1 MKKRRLTAAAV
12 ATACLLTL
20 TLAGCGGANDVKSAS
35 EPLAVSQAFGQKSV
49 WVQYNKND
57 AIEKDG
63 EIDRILVFDGNGNVT
78 AYQCDGATFA
88 DLNGKSDDE
97 IVEMAK
103 EQDKKVFDT
112 EHKDA
117 LDSTAPAIEHI
128 QSAYDALKDEYDSGT
143 YTSWLGGSALSDLTD
158 ADLEQTKSIY
168 NQTLSELEALL
179 NAAKDGQAATKSA
192 TYQEP
197 KAQPYTL
204 RIETD
209 GTGNNT
215 QSETISF
222 DAPSYSF
229 YKAQLGH
236 MGESDYEEQTPADV
250 LNWGINVSYTEAG
263 KAIRNEKIELFSPVN
278 KQTVY
283 DTTFAGFSGLATI
296 VNENHAGFVLDT
308 PDTKGI
314 EVD

>member
-88 DLNGKSDDE
+88 DLNGKSGDE

-112 EHKDA
+112 ERKDA

-263 KAIRNEKIELFSPVN
+263 KAIRNERIELFSPVN

>member
-1 MKKRRLTAAAV
+1 M
-12 ATACLLTL
+12 
-20 TLAGCGGANDVKSAS
+20 
-35 EPLAVSQAFGQKSV
+35 
-49 WVQYNKND
+49 QYNEND
-57 AIEKDG
+57 AIKKDG

-112 EHKDA
+112 KRQDA
-117 LDSTAPAIEHI
+117 LDSTAPAIESI
-128 QSAYDALKDEYDSGT
+128 QSVYDTLKDEYDSGT
-143 YTSWLGGSALSDLTD
+143 YTSGLRGSALSDLTD
-158 ADLEQTKSIY
+158 ADLEQLKSLY
-168 NQTLSELEALL
+168 NQALTDLEAQL
-179 NAAKDGQAATKSA
+179 NAAKDGQAATESA

-197 KAQPYTL
+197 QAQPYTL
-204 RIETD
+204 HIETD

-229 YKAQLGH
+229 YKAHLDDEKQN
-236 MGESDYEEQTPADV
+236 PADV
-250 LNWGINVSYTEAG
+250 LTWGIKGNSTEAG
-263 KAIRNEKIELFSPVN
+263 KAIRNESIELFSPVN

-283 DTTFAGFSGLATI
+283 DMTFAGFSGLATI
-296 VNENHAGFVLDT
+296 VNEDHAGFMLDT

>member
-20 TLAGCGGANDVKSAS
+20 TLAGCGGTNDVKSAS

-63 EIDRILVFDGNGNVT
+63 EIDRILVFDGKGNVT

-103 EQDKKVFDT
+103 EQDKKAFDA
-112 EHKDA
+112 ERQDA

-128 QSAYDALKDEYDSGT
+128 QSAYDALKDESDSGT

-204 RIETD
+204 HIETD

-250 LNWGINVSYTEAG
+250 LNWGINVSYIEAG
-263 KAIRNEKIELFSPVN
+263 KAIRNERIELFSPVN

-283 DTTFAGFSGLATI
+283 DATFAGFSGLATI

>member
-20 TLAGCGGANDVKSAS
+20 TLAGCGGTNDVKSAS
-35 EPLAVSQAFGQKSV
+35 EPLAVSQAFGQESV
-49 WVQYNKND
+49 WVQYNEND
-57 AIEKDG
+57 AIEKDR

-97 IVEMAK
+97 LVEMAK

-112 EHKDA
+112 KRQDA
-117 LDSTAPAIEHI
+117 LDSTAPAIERI
-128 QSAYDALKDEYDSGT
+128 QSVYDTLKDEYDSGT
-143 YTSWLGGSALSDLTD
+143 YMSGLRGSALSDLTD
-158 ADLEQTKSIY
+158 ADLEQLKSLY
-168 NQTLSELEALL
+168 NQALTDLEAQL
-179 NAAKDGQAATKSA
+179 NAAKDGQAATESA

-204 RIETD
+204 HIETD

-229 YKAQLGH
+229 YKAQSSYKAQSG
-236 MGESDYEEQTPADV
+236 DEEQTPADV
-250 LNWGINVSYTEAG
+250 LIWGINVSSTEAG
-263 KAIRNEKIELFSPVN
+263 KAIRNKSIELFLPVN

-283 DTTFAGFSGLATI
+283 DMTFAGFSGLATI
-296 VNENHAGFVLDT
+296 VNEGHAGFVLDT

>member
-12 ATACLLTL
+12 VTACLLTL
-20 TLAGCGGANDVKSAS
+20 TLAGCGGTNDVKSAS

-112 EHKDA
+112 ERQDA
-117 LDSTAPAIEHI
+117 LDSTATAIERI
-128 QSAYDALKDEYDSGT
+128 QSAYDTLKDEYDSGT
-143 YTSWLGGSALSDLTD
+143 YTSGFGGSALSDHTD
-158 ADLEQTKSIY
+158 ADLEEMKSLY
-168 NQTLSELEALL
+168 NQVLNDLEAQL

-204 RIETD
+204 HIETD

-229 YKAQLGH
+229 YKAQ
-236 MGESDYEEQTPADV
+236 SDDEEQTPAVV
-250 LNWGINVSYTEAG
+250 LTWGVNVSYTEAG
-263 KAIRNEKIELFSPVN
+263 KAIRKERIELFSPVN

-283 DTTFAGFSGLATI
+283 DMTFAGFSGLATT

>member
-112 EHKDA
+112 ERKDA

-250 LNWGINVSYTEAG
+250 LNWGINVSYIEAG
-263 KAIRNEKIELFSPVN
+263 KAIRNERIELFSPVN

>member
-35 EPLAVSQAFGQKSV
+35 EPVAVSQAFGQKSV

-57 AIEKDG
+57 AIDKDG

-112 EHKDA
+112 ERQDA
-117 LDSTAPAIEHI
+117 LDSTAPAIERI
-128 QSAYDALKDEYDSGT
+128 QSAYDTLKDEYDSGA
-143 YTSWLGGSALSDLTD
+143 YTSGFGGSALSDHTD
-158 ADLEQTKSIY
+158 ADLEEMKSLY
-168 NQTLSELEALL
+168 NQVLNDLEAQL

-204 RIETD
+204 HIETD

-229 YKAQLGH
+229 YKAQA
-236 MGESDYEEQTPADV
+236 DDEEQTPAVV
-250 LNWGINVSYTEAG
+250 LTWGVNVSYTEAG
-263 KAIRNEKIELFSPVN
+263 KAIRKERIELFSPVN

-283 DTTFAGFSGLATI
+283 DMTFAGFSGLTTI

>member
-112 EHKDA
+112 ERQDA

-128 QSAYDALKDEYDSGT
+128 QSAYDTLKDEYDSGT
-143 YTSWLGGSALSDLTD
+143 YTSGLGGSALSDLTD
-158 ADLEQTKSIY
+158 ADLEEMKSLY
-168 NQTLSELEALL
+168 NQTLSELEAQL

-204 RIETD
+204 HIETD
-209 GTGNNT
+209 GSGNNT
-215 QSETISF
+215 QSEMISF

-229 YKAQLGH
+229 YKAQSGRK
-236 MGESDYEEQTPADV
+236 GQVDDEEQTPADV
-250 LNWGINVSYTEAG
+250 LTWGINVSYTEAG

>member
-112 EHKDA
+112 ERQDA

-236 MGESDYEEQTPADV
+236 IGESDYEEQTPADV
-250 LNWGINVSYTEAG
+250 LNWGINVSWAEAG
-263 KAIRNEKIELFSPVN
+263 KAIRNERIELFSPVN

-308 PDTKGI
+308 PDAKGI

>member
-20 TLAGCGGANDVKSAS
+20 TLVGCGGANDVKSAS

-103 EQDKKVFDT
+103 EQDKKAFDA
-112 EHKDA
+112 ERQDA

-236 MGESDYEEQTPADV
+236 IGESDYEEQTPADV
-250 LNWGINVSYTEAG
+250 LNWGINVSYIEAG
-263 KAIRNEKIELFSPVN
+263 KAIRNERIELFSPVN

>member
-12 ATACLLTL
+12 VTACLLTL
-20 TLAGCGGANDVKSAS
+20 TLAGCGGTNDVKSAS

-63 EIDRILVFDGNGNVT
+63 EIDRILVFDGNGSVT

-112 EHKDA
+112 ERQDA
-117 LDSTAPAIEHI
+117 LDSTATAIERI
-128 QSAYDALKDEYDSGT
+128 QSAYDTLKDEYDSGT
-143 YTSWLGGSALSDLTD
+143 YTSGLGESAPSD
-158 ADLEQTKSIY
+158 ADLEEMKSLY
-168 NQTLSELEALL
+168 SQVLNDLEAQL

-204 RIETD
+204 HIETD
-209 GTGNNT
+209 GSGNNT

-229 YKAQLGH
+229 YKAQSGRK
-236 MGESDYEEQTPADV
+236 GQVDDEEQTPADV
-250 LNWGINVSYTEAG
+250 LNWGINVSYAEAG
-263 KAIRNEKIELFSPVN
+263 KAIRNERIELFSPVN

-283 DTTFAGFSGLATI
+283 DTTFAGFSGLATT

>member
-103 EQDKKVFDT
+103 EQDKEVFDT
-112 EHKDA
+112 ERQDA

-215 QSETISF
+215 QSEKISF

-236 MGESDYEEQTPADV
+236 IGESDYEEQTPADV
-250 LNWGINVSYTEAG
+250 LNWGINVSWAEAG
-263 KAIRNEKIELFSPVN
+263 KAIRNEHIELFSPVN

-283 DTTFAGFSGLATI
+283 DMTFAGFSGLATI

>member
-20 TLAGCGGANDVKSAS
+20 TLAGCGGTNDVKSAS

-63 EIDRILVFDGNGNVT
+63 EIDRVLVFDGNGNVT

-112 EHKDA
+112 ERQDA
-117 LDSTAPAIEHI
+117 LDSTAPAIDSI
-128 QSAYDALKDEYDSGT
+128 QSVYDTLKDEYDSGT
-143 YTSWLGGSALSDLTD
+143 YTSGLGGSALSDLTD
-158 ADLEQTKSIY
+158 ADLEELKSLY
-168 NQTLSELEALL
+168 DQTLTDLEAQL

-197 KAQPYTL
+197 KAQPYAL

-229 YKAQLGH
+229 YKAQLGR
-236 MGESDYEEQTPADV
+236 MGQSDYEEQTPADV
-250 LNWGINVSYTEAG
+250 LTWGINVSSAEAG
-263 KAIRNEKIELFSPVN
+263 KAIRNERIELFSPVN

-283 DTTFAGFSGLATI
+283 DMTFAGFSGLATI

>member
-20 TLAGCGGANDVKSAS
+20 TLAGCGGTNDVKSAS
-35 EPLAVSQAFGQKSV
+35 EPLAVSQAFGKKSV

-57 AIEKDG
+57 AIDKDG

-112 EHKDA
+112 ERKDA

-236 MGESDYEEQTPADV
+236 MWESDYEEQTPADV
-250 LNWGINVSYTEAG
+250 LNWGINVSYIEAG
-263 KAIRNEKIELFSPVN
+263 KAIRNERIELFSPVN

>member
-20 TLAGCGGANDVKSAS
+20 TLAGCGGTNDVKSAS
-35 EPLAVSQAFGQKSV
+35 KPLAVSQAFGQKSV

-63 EIDRILVFDGNGNVT
+63 EIDRILVFGGNGNVT

-112 EHKDA
+112 ERQDA

-204 RIETD
+204 HIETD

-215 QSETISF
+215 QSEKISF

-236 MGESDYEEQTPADV
+236 IGESDYEEQTPADV
-250 LNWGINVSYTEAG
+250 LNWGINVSWAEAG
-263 KAIRNEKIELFSPVN
+263 KAIRNEHIELFSPVN

-283 DTTFAGFSGLATI
+283 DMTFAGFSGLATI

>member
-20 TLAGCGGANDVKSAS
+20 TLTGCGGANDVKSAS

-103 EQDKKVFDT
+103 EQDKKVFDA
-112 EHKDA
+112 ERQDA

-263 KAIRNEKIELFSPVN
+263 KAIRNERIELFSPVN

>member
-20 TLAGCGGANDVKSAS
+20 ALAGCGGTNDVKSAS

-112 EHKDA
+112 ERQDA

-128 QSAYDALKDEYDSGT
+128 QSAYDALKDESDSGT

-250 LNWGINVSYTEAG
+250 LTWGINVSSAEAG
-263 KAIRNEKIELFSPVN
+263 KAIRNERIELFSPVN

-283 DTTFAGFSGLATI
+283 DMTFAGFSGLATI

>member
-12 ATACLLTL
+12 VTACLLTL
-20 TLAGCGGANDVKSAS
+20 TLAGCGGTNDVKSAS
-35 EPLAVSQAFGQKSV
+35 ETLAVSQAFGQKSV

-112 EHKDA
+112 ERKDA

-250 LNWGINVSYTEAG
+250 LNRGINVSYTEAG
-263 KAIRNEKIELFSPVN
+263 KAIHNERIELFSPVN

>member
-12 ATACLLTL
+12 VTACLLTL
-20 TLAGCGGANDVKSAS
+20 TLAGCGGTNDVKSAS
-35 EPLAVSQAFGQKSV
+35 EPLVVSQAFGQKSV

-112 EHKDA
+112 ERKDA

-263 KAIRNEKIELFSPVN
+263 KAIRNERIELFSPVN

>member
-112 EHKDA
+112 ERKDA

-168 NQTLSELEALL
+168 
-179 NAAKDGQAATKSA
+179 TKRS
-192 TYQEP
+192 P
-197 KAQPYTL
+197 
-204 RIETD
+204 
-209 GTGNNT
+209 
-215 QSETISF
+215 
-222 DAPSYSF
+222 
-229 YKAQLGH
+229 
-236 MGESDYEEQTPADV
+236 
-250 LNWGINVSYTEAG
+250 NWKLY
-263 KAIRNEKIELFSPVN
+263 
-278 KQTVY
+278 
-283 DTTFAGFSGLATI
+283 
-296 VNENHAGFVLDT
+296 
-308 PDTKGI
+308 
-314 EVD
+314 

>member
-20 TLAGCGGANDVKSAS
+20 TLAGCGGTNDVKSAS

-57 AIEKDG
+57 AIDKDG
-63 EIDRILVFDGNGNVT
+63 EIDRVLVFDGNGNVT

-112 EHKDA
+112 ERQDA
-117 LDSTAPAIEHI
+117 IDSTATAIERI
-128 QSAYDALKDEYDSGT
+128 QSAYDTLKDEYDSGT
-143 YTSWLGGSALSDLTD
+143 YASGLGESAPSD
-158 ADLEQTKSIY
+158 ADLEEMKSLY
-168 NQTLSELEALL
+168 DQTLTDLEAQL

-204 RIETD
+204 HIETD
-209 GTGNNT
+209 GSGNNT

-229 YKAQLGH
+229 YKAQSGRK
-236 MGESDYEEQTPADV
+236 GQVDDEEQTPADV
-250 LNWGINVSYTEAG
+250 LVWGINVSYTEAG
-263 KAIRNEKIELFSPVN
+263 KAIRNERIELFSPVN
-278 KQTVY
+278 KQNVY
-283 DTTFAGFSGLATI
+283 DMTFAGFSGLATI

>member
-20 TLAGCGGANDVKSAS
+20 TLAGCGGTNDVKSAS

-112 EHKDA
+112 ERKDA

-204 RIETD
+204 HIETD

-215 QSETISF
+215 QSEKISF

-250 LNWGINVSYTEAG
+250 LMWGINVSWAEAG
-263 KAIRNEKIELFSPVN
+263 KAIRNERIELFSPVN

-283 DTTFAGFSGLATI
+283 DMTFAGFSGLATI
-296 VNENHAGFVLDT
+296 VNENHAGFMLDT

>member
-12 ATACLLTL
+12 VTACPLTL
-20 TLAGCGGANDVKSAS
+20 TLAGCGGTNDVKSAS

-112 EHKDA
+112 ERKDA

-263 KAIRNEKIELFSPVN
+263 KAIRNERIELFSPVN

>member
-63 EIDRILVFDGNGNVT
+63 EIDRILVFDGNDNVT

-103 EQDKKVFDT
+103 EQDKKAFDT
-112 EHKDA
+112 ERQDA
-117 LDSTAPAIEHI
+117 LDSTAPAIESI
-128 QSAYDALKDEYDSGT
+128 QSAYDTLKDEYDSGT
-143 YTSWLGGSALSDLTD
+143 YTSGLGGSALSDLTD
-158 ADLEQTKSIY
+158 ADLEELKSLY
-168 NQTLSELEALL
+168 DQTLTDLEAQL

-229 YKAQLGH
+229 YKAQLGR
-236 MGESDYEEQTPADV
+236 MGQSDYEEQTPADV
-250 LNWGINVSYTEAG
+250 LTWGINVSSAEAG
-263 KAIRNEKIELFSPVN
+263 KAIRNERIELFSPVN

>member
-103 EQDKKVFDT
+103 EQDKEVFDT
-112 EHKDA
+112 ERQDA

-283 DTTFAGFSGLATI
+283 DMTFAGFSGLATI

>member
-1 MKKRRLTAAAV
+1 M
-12 ATACLLTL
+12 
-20 TLAGCGGANDVKSAS
+20 
-35 EPLAVSQAFGQKSV
+35 
-49 WVQYNKND
+49 
-57 AIEKDG
+57 
-63 EIDRILVFDGNGNVT
+63 
-78 AYQCDGATFA
+78 
-88 DLNGKSDDE
+88 NGKSDDE

-103 EQDKKVFDT
+103 EQDKKAFDA
-112 EHKDA
+112 ERQDA

-236 MGESDYEEQTPADV
+236 IGESDYEEQTPADV
-250 LNWGINVSYTEAG
+250 LNWGINVSYIEAG
-263 KAIRNEKIELFSPVN
+263 KAIRNERIELFSPVN

>member
-63 EIDRILVFDGNGNVT
+63 EIDRILVFDGKGNVT

-112 EHKDA
+112 ERKDA

-128 QSAYDALKDEYDSGT
+128 QSAYDTLKDEYDSGT
-143 YTSWLGGSALSDLTD
+143 YTSWLGGSTPSDLTD

-250 LNWGINVSYTEAG
+250 LNWGINVSWAEAG
-263 KAIRNEKIELFSPVN
+263 KAIRNERIELFSPVN

-296 VNENHAGFVLDT
+296 VNESHAGFVLDT

>member
-12 ATACLLTL
+12 ATACLPTL

-112 EHKDA
+112 ERKDA

-222 DAPSYSF
+222 DAPSYSV

-236 MGESDYEEQTPADV
+236 RGESDYEEQTPADV

-263 KAIRNEKIELFSPVN
+263 KAIRNERIELFSPVN

-283 DTTFAGFSGLATI
+283 DTTFAGFSGLATT

>member
-12 ATACLLTL
+12 VTACLLTL
-20 TLAGCGGANDVKSAS
+20 TLAGCGGTNDVKSAS

-112 EHKDA
+112 ERKDA

-128 QSAYDALKDEYDSGT
+128 QSAYDALKDEYDNGT

-263 KAIRNEKIELFSPVN
+263 KAIRNERIELFSPVN

>member
-20 TLAGCGGANDVKSAS
+20 TLAGCGGTNDVKSAS
-35 EPLAVSQAFGQKSV
+35 EPLAVSQAFGQESV
-49 WVQYNKND
+49 WVQYNEND

-103 EQDKKVFDT
+103 EQDKEVFDT
-112 EHKDA
+112 KRQDA
-117 LDSTAPAIEHI
+117 LDSTAPAIESI
-128 QSAYDALKDEYDSGT
+128 QSVYDTLKDEYDSGT
-143 YTSWLGGSALSDLTD
+143 YTSGLRGSSLSDLTD
-158 ADLEQTKSIY
+158 ADLEQLKSIY
-168 NQTLSELEALL
+168 SQVLTDLEAQL
-179 NAAKDGQAATKSA
+179 NAAKDGQAATESA

-197 KAQPYTL
+197 QAQPYTL
-204 RIETD
+204 HIETD
-209 GTGNNT
+209 STGNNT
-215 QSETISF
+215 QSETISL

-229 YKAQLGH
+229 YKAQL
-236 MGESDYEEQTPADV
+236 DDEEQNPADV
-250 LNWGINVSYTEAG
+250 LTWGIQGSSTEAG
-263 KAIRNEKIELFSPVN
+263 DAIRSESIELFSPVN

-283 DTTFAGFSGLATI
+283 DMTFAGFSGLATI
-296 VNENHAGFVLDT
+296 VNEDHAGFMLDT
-308 PDTKGI
+308 PDTEGI

>member
-35 EPLAVSQAFGQKSV
+35 EPLAVSRAFGQKSV

-112 EHKDA
+112 ERQDA
-117 LDSTAPAIEHI
+117 LDSTAPAIERI
-128 QSAYDALKDEYDSGT
+128 QSAYDTLKDEYDSGT
-143 YTSWLGGSALSDLTD
+143 YTSGLGGSALSDLTD
-158 ADLEQTKSIY
+158 ADLEEMKSLY
-168 NQTLSELEALL
+168 NQVLNDLEAQL

-209 GTGNNT
+209 GSGNNT

-229 YKAQLGH
+229 YKAQSGRK
-236 MGESDYEEQTPADV
+236 GQVDDEEQTPADV
-250 LNWGINVSYTEAG
+250 LTWGINVSYTEAG

-283 DTTFAGFSGLATI
+283 DMTFAGFSGLATT

>member
-12 ATACLLTL
+12 ATACLLAL

-112 EHKDA
+112 ERKDA

-158 ADLEQTKSIY
+158 ADLEQTKSLY
-168 NQTLSELEALL
+168 NQALTDLEALL

-263 KAIRNEKIELFSPVN
+263 KAIRNERIELFSPVN

>member
-112 EHKDA
+112 ERKDA
-117 LDSTAPAIEHI
+117 LDSTVPAIEHI

-263 KAIRNEKIELFSPVN
+263 KAIRNERIELFSPVN

>member
-57 AIEKDG
+57 AIKKDG
-63 EIDRILVFDGNGNVT
+63 EIDRILVFDGKGNVT

-112 EHKDA
+112 ERKDA

-236 MGESDYEEQTPADV
+236 IGESDYEEQTPADV
-250 LNWGINVSYTEAG
+250 LNWGINVSYAEAG
-263 KAIRNEKIELFSPVN
+263 KAIRNERIELFSPVN

>member
-12 ATACLLTL
+12 VTACLLTL
-20 TLAGCGGANDVKSAS
+20 TLAGCGGTNDVKSAS

-63 EIDRILVFDGNGNVT
+63 GIDRILVFDGNGNVT

-112 EHKDA
+112 ERQDA
-117 LDSTAPAIEHI
+117 LDSTAPAIERI
-128 QSAYDALKDEYDSGT
+128 QSAYDTLKDEYDSGT
-143 YTSWLGGSALSDLTD
+143 YTSGFGGSALSDHTD
-158 ADLEQTKSIY
+158 ADLEEMKSLY
-168 NQTLSELEALL
+168 NQVLNDLEAQL

-204 RIETD
+204 HIETD

-229 YKAQLGH
+229 YKAQ
-236 MGESDYEEQTPADV
+236 SDDEEQTPAVV
-250 LNWGINVSYTEAG
+250 LTWGVNVSYTEAG
-263 KAIRNEKIELFSPVN
+263 KAIRKERIELFSPVN

-283 DTTFAGFSGLATI
+283 DMTFAGFSGLTTI

-308 PDTKGI
+308 HDTKGI

>member
-20 TLAGCGGANDVKSAS
+20 TLAGCGGTNDVKSAS

-112 EHKDA
+112 ERKDA

-204 RIETD
+204 HIETD

-215 QSETISF
+215 QSEKISF

-236 MGESDYEEQTPADV
+236 IGESDYEEQTPADV
-250 LNWGINVSYTEAG
+250 LNWGINVSWAEAG
-263 KAIRNEKIELFSPVN
+263 KAIRNEHIELFSPVN

-283 DTTFAGFSGLATI
+283 DMTFAGFSGLATI

>member
-20 TLAGCGGANDVKSAS
+20 TLAGCGGTNDVKSAS
-35 EPLAVSQAFGQKSV
+35 EPVAVSQAFGQKSV

-57 AIEKDG
+57 AIDKDG

-103 EQDKKVFDT
+103 EQDKKAFDT
-112 EHKDA
+112 ERQDA
-117 LDSTAPAIEHI
+117 LDSTAPAIDSI
-128 QSAYDALKDEYDSGT
+128 QSAYDTLKDECDSGT
-143 YTSWLGGSALSDLTD
+143 YTSGLGGSALSDLTD
-158 ADLEQTKSIY
+158 ADLEELKSLY
-168 NQTLSELEALL
+168 DQTLTDLEAQL

-229 YKAQLGH
+229 YKAQLGR
-236 MGESDYEEQTPADV
+236 MGQSDYEEQTPADV
-250 LNWGINVSYTEAG
+250 LTWGINVSSAEAG
-263 KAIRNEKIELFSPVN
+263 KAIRNERIELFSPVN

-283 DTTFAGFSGLATI
+283 DMTFAGFSGLATI

>member
-20 TLAGCGGANDVKSAS
+20 TLAGCGGTNDVKSAS

-63 EIDRILVFDGNGNVT
+63 EIDRILVFDGKGNVT

-112 EHKDA
+112 ERQDA

-128 QSAYDALKDEYDSGT
+128 QSAYDALKDESDSGT

-168 NQTLSELEALL
+168 NQTLSELETLL

-209 GTGNNT
+209 STGNNT

-236 MGESDYEEQTPADV
+236 IGESDYEEQTPADV
-250 LNWGINVSYTEAG
+250 LNWGINVSYAEAG
-263 KAIRNEKIELFSPVN
+263 KAIRNERIELFSPVN

>member
-112 EHKDA
+112 ERKDA

-158 ADLEQTKSIY
+158 ADLEQTKSVY

-236 MGESDYEEQTPADV
+236 TGESDYEEQTPADV

-263 KAIRNEKIELFSPVN
+263 KAIRNERIELFSPVN

-283 DTTFAGFSGLATI
+283 DTTFAGFSGLATT

>member
-20 TLAGCGGANDVKSAS
+20 TLAGCGGTNDVKSAS
-35 EPLAVSQAFGQKSV
+35 EPLAVSQAFGQESV

-112 EHKDA
+112 ERKDA

-128 QSAYDALKDEYDSGT
+128 QSAYDALKDEHDSGT

-158 ADLEQTKSIY
+158 ADLEETKSIY

-250 LNWGINVSYTEAG
+250 LNWGINVSYAEAG
-263 KAIRNEKIELFSPVN
+263 KAIRNERIELFSPVN